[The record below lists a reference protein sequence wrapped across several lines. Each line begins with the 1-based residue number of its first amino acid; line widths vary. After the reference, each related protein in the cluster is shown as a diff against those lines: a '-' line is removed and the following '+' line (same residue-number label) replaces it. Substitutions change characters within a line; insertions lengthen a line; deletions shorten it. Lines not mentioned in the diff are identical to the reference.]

1 MKRFRSQFGR
11 YMARHLRLRRSL
23 GYVLRGAEYT
33 LRDFDRHLC
42 RSHPRARH
50 LTHEIIVGYLK
61 TTRSLAS
68 KSRCDRLTHLRQFC
82 RFLFLFDPATYLP
95 VSRLLPPG
103 HTQVKPHIY
112 TDAELA
118 ALMREAERLCHRD
131 PLISHT
137 YRTILGLLWVTGL
150 RISEVRKLNL
160 DDVDFECGVLTIR
173 ESKFKKSRLV
183 PLHPSSCEALRQY
196 RALRLRVLGDALD
209 SAAPFFINKRRRRFT
224 NRTLLGTI
232 QVLARRAG
240 VLTADGRP
248 PRVHD
253 FRHAF
258 ATHTLTQLYRDGQD
272 PLAKL
277 PVLATFLGHVNIANT
292 QVYLH
297 PSLDLLTQAGER
309 FAAHV
314 AITWGRK
321 L

>member
-33 LRDFDRHLC
+33 LRDFDRYLC
-42 RSHPRARH
+42 RTHPRARH
-50 LTHEIIVGYLK
+50 LTHEIIVGYLE

-95 VSRLLPPG
+95 ASRLLPPG
-103 HTQVKPHIY
+103 RTQVKPHIY

-118 ALMREAERLCHRD
+118 ALMCEAERLCPRD

-137 YRTILGLLWVTGL
+137 YRTILSLLWVTGL
-150 RISEVRKLNL
+150 RISEVRRLNL
-160 DDVDFECGVLTIR
+160 GDVDVECGVLTIR
-173 ESKFKKSRLV
+173 KSKFKKSRLV

-196 RALRLRVLGDALD
+196 RALRLRVLGDA
-209 SAAPFFINKRRRRFT
+209 AKGAPFFINQRRRRFT
-224 NRTLLGTI
+224 SRTLLGTI
-232 QVLARRAG
+232 QTLARRAG

-258 ATHTLTQLYRDGQD
+258 ATRTLVRLYRGGEDL
-272 PLAKL
+272 LARL

-297 PSLDLLTQAGER
+297 PSLELLAQAGER

-314 AITWGRK
+314 AASRRAS
-321 L
+321 

>member
-1 MKRFRSQFGR
+1 M
-11 YMARHLRLRRSL
+11 
-23 GYVLRGAEYT
+23 
-33 LRDFDRHLC
+33 
-42 RSHPRARH
+42 
-50 LTHEIIVGYLK
+50 
-61 TTRSLAS
+61 
-68 KSRCDRLTHLRQFC
+68 
-82 RFLFLFDPATYLP
+82 
-95 VSRLLPPG
+95 
-103 HTQVKPHIY
+103 
-112 TDAELA
+112 
-118 ALMREAERLCHRD
+118 
-131 PLISHT
+131 
-137 YRTILGLLWVTGL
+137 LWVTGL
-150 RISEVRKLNL
+150 RISEVRRLNL
-160 DDVDFECGVLTIR
+160 GDVDVECGVLTIR
-173 ESKFKKSRLV
+173 KSKFKKSRLV

-196 RALRLRVLGDALD
+196 RALRMRVLGDAPD
-209 SAAPFFINKRRRRFT
+209 SAAPFFINKRRRRFA

-314 AITWGRK
+314 AMTRGRIS
-321 L
+321 

>member
-33 LRDFDRHLC
+33 LRDFDRYLC
-42 RSHPRARH
+42 CTHRRARH
-50 LTHEIIVGYLK
+50 MTREIIVGYLE

-95 VSRLLPPG
+95 ASRLLPPG
-103 HTQVKPHIY
+103 RTQVKPHLY

-118 ALMREAERLCHRD
+118 ALMHEAERLFPRD
-131 PLISHT
+131 PLVSHT
-137 YRTILGLLWVTGL
+137 YTTILGLLWVTGL

-160 DDVDFECGVLTIR
+160 DDVDSEAGVLTIR

-183 PLHPSSCEALRQY
+183 PLHRSSCEALGHY
-196 RALRLRVLGDALD
+196 REHRLRVRGDTAGD
-209 SAAPFFINKRRRRFT
+209 APFFLNQRRRRFT

-232 QVLARRAG
+232 QTLACRAG

-258 ATHTLTQLYRDGQD
+258 ATRTLARFYRHGQD
-272 PLAKL
+272 PLAQL
-277 PVLATFLGHVNIANT
+277 PVLATFLGHVNIANP

-314 AITWGRK
+314 AITRRRTS
-321 L
+321 